1 MVYFLPIVCALI
13 GWLTNWI
20 AIRSLFR
27 PRYPKRILKLRLP
40 FTPGL
45 LVRKQGEIAEK
56 LGEITNREFLDSA
69 RVSEYVLDRIG
80 LAESEGLGAVLARRM
95 LSRALDKLDLGFLV
109 EEKIKTLD
117 PASLE
122 ELAYQAMRRE
132 LKYIEYLGG
141 LIGFIVGC
149 MQLALLA

>member
-1 MVYFLPIVCALI
+1 LIYLLPFVCGLL

-27 PRYPKRILKLRLP
+27 PRREVRFFRTPIP

-45 LVRKQGEIAEK
+45 FVRKQGEIAGK
-56 LGEITNREFLDSA
+56 IGEITNREFLDGD
-69 RVSEYVLDRIG
+69 RVSDFVLEKVG
-80 LAESEGLGAVLARRM
+80 MAESTAFSAVLGRKLLA
-95 LSRALDKLDLGFLV
+95 RALENLDLGDLV
-109 EEKIKTLD
+109 EERLNSLD

-122 ELAYQAMRRE
+122 DLVYQAMRRE

-141 LIGFIVGC
+141 LIGFGVGC
-149 MQLALLA
+149 IQMAVLL